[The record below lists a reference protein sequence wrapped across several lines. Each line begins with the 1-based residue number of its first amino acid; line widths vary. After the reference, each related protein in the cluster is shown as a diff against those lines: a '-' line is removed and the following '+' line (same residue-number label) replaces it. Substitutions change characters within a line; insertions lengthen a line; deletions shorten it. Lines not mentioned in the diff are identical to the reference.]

1 MVDAEM
7 RWRWYITTPIGE
19 NLSAWTLEHLSTWAL
34 EHLRRII
41 IKMPTVI
48 RRGVRR
54 GHLVGRRQQITK
66 PCSEQHVRSYDGQ
79 LRTFYLFSLRFL
91 NTENAQGATKKI
103 SGYCAEMG
111 HFIGETTSDYD
122 TWRNHVWDNT
132 CALWSIISQTKLK
145 PQPKRTWLHRGKQHK
160 PSF

>member
-1 MVDAEM
+1 MSFFEIDKTKFSVKS
-7 RWRWYITTPIGE
+7 RYYLPISNKPPKHFSRSWLMQKWGDTGTSQH
-19 NLSAWTLEHLSTWAL
+19 LLESTWEL

-48 RRGVRR
+48 RQGVRR

-79 LRTFYLFSLRFL
+79 LRTLVSNYLFSLRFL

-103 SGYCAEMG
+103 SGYCAEKG
-111 HFIGETTSDYD
+111 HFIGEMTSDYD

-132 CALWSIISQTKLK
+132 CAFKA
-145 PQPKRTWLHRGKQHK
+145 
-160 PSF
+160 